1 MCVRYPAGAPHASE
15 VARGGLA
22 YERGNLTMR
31 FIRSA
36 AILTLAGAAS
46 LAASAVPAFAQGP
59 TVDVSPSTAPPG
71 ASVTFTV
78 ACDHTTAIHAWLL
91 GGTLGLPLKI
101 PMNLVQNGVFS
112 VTVTL
117 PQSIS
122 PGTYSPPL
130 TCSDGTMRS
139 STLTVVTVPPP
150 TVTVRPSIA
159 TPGATVTVTA
169 TCGTG
174 LGTISATLD
183 ASSLGLSAQIQM
195 QQSRPGQFVAPL
207 NVPTSTSPGE
217 YSLSVVCNP
226 TGSSGTASLL
236 VNPFTPP
243 PTGAPVTGDGAT
255 SSAMGGPFTTTGLAL
270 LAAGG
275 LAAGA
280 GALWKRRRAGAGS

>member
-1 MCVRYPAGAPHASE
+1 
-15 VARGGLA
+15 
-22 YERGNLTMR
+22 MR
-31 FIRSA
+31 FIRA
-36 AILTLAGAAS
+36 AVTALALAGAAT
-46 LAASAVPAFAQGP
+46 LAASATPAFAQGP
-59 TVDVSPSTAPPG
+59 TVDVSPSTATPG

-112 VTVTL
+112 VTVSL
-117 PQSIS
+117 PTSIS

-139 STLTVVTVPPP
+139 TILTVITVPPP

-159 TPGATVTVTA
+159 IPGATVTVTA

-183 ASSLGLSAQIQM
+183 ASALGLQAQIQM
-195 QQSRPGQFVAPL
+195 QQSRPGQFFATL
-207 NVPTSTSPGE
+207 NLPASISPGE

-243 PTGAPVTGDGAT
+243 PTGPPLTGDGTT
-255 SSAMGGPFTTTGLAL
+255 SSAMGGPFTTAGLAL

-275 LAAGA
+275 LAIGA
-280 GALWKRRRAGAGS
+280 GVIRKRRRAGTGS

>member
-1 MCVRYPAGAPHASE
+1 
-15 VARGGLA
+15 
-22 YERGNLTMR
+22 MR

-36 AILTLAGAAS
+36 ATTLTLAGTAT
-46 LAASAVPAFAQGP
+46 LAASAVPGFNVPAFAQGP
-59 TVDVSPSTAPPG
+59 TVDVSPSTATPG
-71 ASVTFTV
+71 ESVTFTV

-112 VTVTL
+112 VTINL
-117 PQSIS
+117 PTSIS
-122 PGTYSPPL
+122 PGTYLPPL

-139 STLTVVTVPPP
+139 TTLTVITVPTP
-150 TVTVRPSIA
+150 TVTVRPAIA

-183 ASSLGLSAQIQM
+183 GSALGLPAQIQM
-195 QQSRPGQFVAPL
+195 QQSHPGQFFATL
-207 NVPTSTSPGE
+207 NLPTSISPGQ

-226 TGSSGTASLL
+226 TGSSGSASLL
-236 VNPFTPP
+236 VNPSAPP
-243 PTGAPVTGDGAT
+243 PTGPPMTGDGTT
-255 SSAMGGPFTTTGLAL
+255 SSAMGGPFTTAGLAL

-275 LAAGA
+275 LAVVTGA
-280 GALWKRRRAGAGS
+280 IWKRRRAGAGS